1 MKELWEL
8 HLIYLSCKISFTLGI
23 LLLIGGIALG
33 LAFGWWEAAIVLAEA
48 SCCACIVTHY
58 SCSGLCAWY
67 RKRWEAG
74 DVEGAMRILNSI
86 QFPKLLYKPIRS
98 GYYLMQSNLAMQN
111 EDLDKAESAVR
122 ASIKSGSPTREHEG
136 MQYFQLGIIASRK
149 NDSKTASENL
159 RRALKLGLPDKENTA
174 AALLQ
179 LCSISM
185 SRRILKLPKSI
196 SAVQKSRNPLLS
208 RSKARLK
215 KWTNTSAGCLVD
227 QTSIKESR

>member
-1 MKELWEL
+1 MKAFNLFIKYRL
-8 HLIYLSCKISFTLGI
+8 PLGI

-33 LAFGWWEAAIVLAEA
+33 LAFGWWEAAIVLLIAVV
-48 SCCACIVTHY
+48 CIVTHFLF
-58 SCSGLCAWY
+58 GPMRLVQEAV
-67 RKRWEAG
+67 EAG
-74 DVEGAMRILNSI
+74 DVDGAMRILNSI

-136 MQYFQLGIIASRK
+136 MQYFQLGIIASQK
-149 NDSKTASENL
+149 NDTKTASENL
-159 RRALKLGLPDKENTA
+159 RKALKLGLPDKENTA

-185 SRRILKLPKSI
+185 SRRDFKAAKEYFRRAKEQKPTTEQIKS
-196 SAVQKSRNPLLS
+196 Q
-208 RSKARLK
+208 
-215 KWTNTSAGCLVD
+215 
-227 QTSIKESR
+227 IKEMDKYISRMPG